1 MRRHLLSLCLVFM
14 FAMPAAGQVV
24 CTQMGAF
31 TDCSGPNHYS
41 QTQVDLG
48 HRQGVIIGD
57 RTTTPYT
64 ILTPP
69 APSVGVPSLEPLPM
83 LEPLPTLEGGKS
95 STAPTPLFLPGLN
108 APMLMLGE

>member
-1 MRRHLLSLCLVFM
+1 MRRHLLSLCLMFV

-31 TDCSGPNHYS
+31 TDCSGPNNRS

-48 HRQGVIIGD
+48 NHQGVIIGD

-69 APSVGVPSLEPLPM
+69 APSVGVPNLKPLPM
-83 LEPLPTLEGGKS
+83 LEPLPTLGGA
-95 STAPTPLFLPGLN
+95 TPAPPSTPLFVPG
-108 APMLMLGE
+108 ADGPILMLGQ

>member
-1 MRRHLLSLCLVFM
+1 MRHLFLSLFLSVL

-31 TDCSGPNHYS
+31 TDCSGPNNRS

-48 HRQGVIIGD
+48 NHQGVIIGD

-69 APSVGVPSLEPLPM
+69 APSVGVPNLKPLPM
-83 LEPLPTLEGGKS
+83 LEPLPTLGGGKS
-95 STAPTPLFLPGLN
+95 STAPAPLFVPGLN
-108 APMLMLGE
+108 APMLTLGD